1 MITTARDYLADF
13 WHRFGW
19 RRFWLLVI
27 TTHLFTSVGTMAAM
41 AADGGHIETTGF
53 GVLIPM
59 PDMENGGQ
67 KTLFENY
74 DPAQW
79 VIPSE
84 LTAPLDVHLIVMHY
98 LVQLIWLLNILIGYG
113 AVGLSWWL
121 FSFTDIPE
129 LSDAV
134 SNLIGG
140 GATEL
145 MQWLF
150 PSALAIG
157 ALVAYIDMKNGSAL
171 NQLLWI
177 FISSVLGLSFAL
189 APNLW
194 VNGVDNA
201 RTIGG
206 DAVMSATA
214 SQITVDNSYP
224 FDWPEMGASKN
235 DQEELLRKSG
245 DATWRALVVT
255 PWCLTSFGSIEACER
270 YGKDMLKQKSDEERS
285 DYIKDTVYDKEK
297 DDEYSNGKDSP
308 TSQWTKGNQPHNR
321 LPIVIM
327 ALVVTAV
334 FSILLIVL
342 GFASM
347 GALIASLLLLAVG
360 VFFALTWCIPGRPR
374 RWGTAWFEQLVGA
387 VFVGII
393 VTMVFG
399 ATLVLETA
407 TFAATATR
415 GWGPT
420 LGIALVVIC
429 TAFTFR
435 RTLTS
440 IFSMGAAA
448 GGGGLGI
455 AGYLALRGL
464 GTAMKK
470 VGGGKGRGGSPRR
483 PPAPRPQAAN
493 ADDGVMGSP
502 NSVVRLHRKPSRSAT
517 SSRRPVPAHRDAG
530 STAASHE
537 ASAAETSNSATRR
550 PGTPQRTQRSR
561 RPAAGGRTS
570 RLRQPHTTS
579 TARRP
584 SQPAPRPA
592 IRADLPEERSETTAT
607 APGPHRTRR
616 ARRMAER
623 APAPASRRSTYLE
636 SGQAPRP
643 HRSTQR
649 ERMRTTAR
657 KRTAR
662 PRRALR
668 DA

>member
-1 MITTARDYLADF
+1 MITAARSYLTDL

-19 RRFWLLVI
+19 RQFTLLVI
-27 TTHLFTSVGTMAAM
+27 TTHLLTSLGTMAAM
-41 AADGGHIETTGF
+41 ASDGGHIETTGF
-53 GVLIPM
+53 GELIPV
-59 PDMENGGQ
+59 PDLAHGGQ

-84 LTAPLDVHLIVMHY
+84 LTAPLDTHLIVMHY
-98 LVQLIWLLNILIGYG
+98 LVQLIWLLNVLLGYG
-113 AVGLSWWL
+113 AVGISWWL

-129 LSDAV
+129 LSDSV

-145 MQWLF
+145 MTWLF

-177 FISSVLGLSFAL
+177 FISSVLGLSFAMS
-189 APNLW
+189 PNLW

-206 DAVMSATA
+206 NAVMNATA
-214 SQITVDNSYP
+214 NSITVDNSYP

-235 DQEELLRKSG
+235 NKDELLRKSG

-255 PWCLTSFGSIEACER
+255 PWCLTSFGSIEGCER
-270 YGKDMLKQKSDEERS
+270 YGKDMLALKSDEERS
-285 DYIKDTVYDKEK
+285 DYIKDTVYDEES

-308 TSQWTKGNQPHNR
+308 TSQWTKGNQPQNR
-321 LPIVIM
+321 LPFVIV
-327 ALVVTAV
+327 ALIVTLV
-334 FSILLIVL
+334 FSVLLIVL
-342 GFASM
+342 GFASLA
-347 GALIASLLLLAVG
+347 ALIASLLLLSVG

-374 RWGTAWFEQLVGA
+374 RWGAAWFEQLIGA
-387 VFVGII
+387 VLVGII

-407 TFAATATR
+407 TFAATASR

-420 LGIALVVIC
+420 LGIALAIIC

-440 IFSMGAAA
+440 LFSMGAAA
-448 GGGGLGI
+448 GSGGLGL

-464 GTAMKK
+464 GAAMNKFAGFK
-470 VGGGKGRGGSPRR
+470 GAGGRA
-483 PPAPRPQAAN
+483 APRPRPAPKQEPAENIGEMQRA
-493 ADDGVMGSP
+493 SET
-502 NSVVRLHRKPSRSAT
+502 RLSRKPAVRGNSYRRALPPPPREIPPGDDNNT
-517 SSRRPVPAHRDAG
+517 PPPPPAGDGGPGQPGVRMPANSRRP
-530 STAASHE
+530 
-537 ASAAETSNSATRR
+537 RR
-550 PGTPQRTQRSR
+550 
-561 RPAAGGRTS
+561 
-570 RLRQPHTTS
+570 

-584 SQPAPRPA
+584 QTITNARPPRNPVSVPESSPAPSSGGGSTPPRSAGRSTSRTSP
-592 IRADLPEERSETTAT
+592 RHVQPVSPRSEEVIEGTVVDE
-607 APGPHRTRR
+607 PHTNRRRSPNRMRTRR
-616 ARRMAER
+616 RNGARQFRKM
-623 APAPASRRSTYLE
+623 RSV
-636 SGQAPRP
+636 
-643 HRSTQR
+643 
-649 ERMRTTAR
+649 
-657 KRTAR
+657 
-662 PRRALR
+662 
-668 DA
+668 